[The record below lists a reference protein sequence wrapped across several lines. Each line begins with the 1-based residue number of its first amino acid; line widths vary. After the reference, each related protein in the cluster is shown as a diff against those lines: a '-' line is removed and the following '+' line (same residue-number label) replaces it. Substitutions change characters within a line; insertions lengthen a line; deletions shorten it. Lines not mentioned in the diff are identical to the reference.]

1 MKKIFVFDFDG
12 TLTYADTLLA
22 FIRFACGPV
31 RMLLGFALYAPLLVL
46 MKLKLYP
53 NYKAK
58 QKVFAHFFRGMT
70 LTRFDAL
77 CTAFAQQ
84 GEHLLRPAARNF
96 INTVRSEAY
105 AMAIVSASIDNW
117 VRPFAEMYLQSG
129 SAQDNC
135 QNSAQDNC
143 QTNAQDNRQNN
154 SQDNKSSLPIIV
166 LGTKVEVDAAGC
178 LTGRFATPNCY
189 GPEKVRR
196 IEAVWPHREQYD
208 VSAFGD
214 SRGDKE
220 MLDYADQG
228 YFKPFRF

>member
-12 TLTYADTLLA
+12 TLTHADTLLA

-117 VRPFAEMYLQSG
+117 VRPFAEMYLQS
-129 SAQDNC
+129 DN
-135 QNSAQDNC
+135 S
-143 QTNAQDNRQNN
+143 QDNRQSN

-166 LGTKVEVDAAGC
+166 LGTKVEVDSAGC

-220 MLDYADQG
+220 MLAYADQG

>member
-12 TLTYADTLLA
+12 TITHADTLLA

-31 RMLLGFALYAPLLVL
+31 RMCMGFALYAPLLVL

-84 GEHLLRPAARNF
+84 GEHLLRPAARSF

-117 VRPFAEMYLQSG
+117 VRPFAELYLQS
-129 SAQDNC
+129 SNPQDN
-135 QNSAQDNC
+135 
-143 QTNAQDNRQNN
+143 
-154 SQDNKSSLPIIV
+154 SQNKSQSNPQSHKPSLPIIV

-178 LTGRFATPNCY
+178 LTGRFSTPNCY

-220 MLDYADQG
+220 MLAYADQA

>member
-12 TLTYADTLLA
+12 TLTHADTLLA

-46 MKLKLYP
+46 MKLKVYP

-105 AMAIVSASIDNW
+105 AMVIVSASIDNW
-117 VRPFAEMYLQSG
+117 VRPFAEMYLQS
-129 SAQDNC
+129 DN
-135 QNSAQDNC
+135 S
-143 QTNAQDNRQNN
+143 QDNRQSN
-154 SQDNKSSLPIIV
+154 SQDNKPSSPIIV

-178 LTGRFATPNCY
+178 LTGRFSTPNCY

-220 MLDYADQG
+220 MLAYADQG

>member
-22 FIRFACGPV
+22 FIRFACGPM

-70 LTRFDAL
+70 LARFDAL

-117 VRPFAEMYLQSG
+117 VRPFAEMYLQS
-129 SAQDNC
+129 DN
-135 QNSAQDNC
+135 S
-143 QTNAQDNRQNN
+143 QDNRQDN

-220 MLDYADQG
+220 MLAYADQG

>member
-12 TLTYADTLLA
+12 TLTHADTLLA

-135 QNSAQDNC
+135 QDSA
-143 QTNAQDNRQNN
+143 
-154 SQDNKSSLPIIV
+154 QDNKSSLPIIV
-166 LGTKVEVDAAGC
+166 LGTKVEVDAAGR

-220 MLDYADQG
+220 MLAYADQG

>member
-12 TLTYADTLLA
+12 TLTHADTLLA

-31 RMLLGFALYAPLLVL
+31 RMCMGFALYAPLLVL

-77 CTAFAQQ
+77 CTAFAQHS
-84 GEHLLRPAARNF
+84 EHLLRPAARSF
-96 INTVRSEAY
+96 IDTVRPEAY

-117 VRPFAEMYLQSG
+117 VRPFAELYLQS
-129 SAQDNC
+129 S
-135 QNSAQDNC
+135 
-143 QTNAQDNRQNN
+143 NAQDK
-154 SQDNKSSLPIIV
+154 SQGNVQDNTKDNKSSLPIIV

-178 LTGRFATPNCY
+178 LTGRFSTPNCY

-196 IEAVWPHREQYD
+196 IEAVWPHREQYE

-220 MLDYADQG
+220 MLAYADQA

>member
-12 TLTYADTLLA
+12 TLTHADTLLA
-22 FIRFACGPV
+22 FIRFACSPV
-31 RMLLGFALYAPLLVL
+31 RMCMGFALYAPLLVL

-70 LTRFDAL
+70 LARFDAL

-84 GEHLLRPAARNF
+84 GEHLLRPAARSF

-117 VRPFAEMYLQSG
+117 VRPFAEMYLQS
-129 SAQDNC
+129 D
-135 QNSAQDNC
+135 
-143 QTNAQDNRQNN
+143 NAQDKSQGNV
-154 SQDNKSSLPIIV
+154 QDNKPALPIIV

-220 MLDYADQG
+220 MLAYADQG

>member
-12 TLTYADTLLA
+12 TLTHADTLLA

-31 RMLLGFALYAPLLVL
+31 RMCMGFALYAPLLVL

-70 LTRFDAL
+70 LTHFDAL

-84 GEHLLRPAARNF
+84 GEHLLRPAARSF
-96 INTVRSEAY
+96 INTVRPEAY

-117 VRPFAEMYLQSG
+117 VRPFAEMYLQS
-129 SAQDNC
+129 D
-135 QNSAQDNC
+135 
-143 QTNAQDNRQNN
+143 NAQDKSQGNV
-154 SQDNKSSLPIIV
+154 QDNTKDNKPLSPIIV

-178 LTGRFATPNCY
+178 LTGRFSTPNCY

-220 MLDYADQG
+220 MLAYADQG

>member
-12 TLTYADTLLA
+12 TLTHADTLLA

-31 RMLLGFALYAPLLVL
+31 RMCMGFVLYAPLLVL

-70 LTRFDAL
+70 LARFDAL

-117 VRPFAEMYLQSG
+117 VRPFAEMYLQS
-129 SAQDNC
+129 D
-135 QNSAQDNC
+135 
-143 QTNAQDNRQNN
+143 NAQDKSQGNV
-154 SQDNKSSLPIIV
+154 QDNKPALPIIV

-178 LTGRFATPNCY
+178 LTGRFSTPNCY

-220 MLDYADQG
+220 MLAYADQG

>member
-12 TLTYADTLLA
+12 TLTHADTLLA

-31 RMLLGFALYAPLLVL
+31 RMCMGFALYAPLLVL

-70 LTRFDAL
+70 LARFDAL

-84 GEHLLRPAARNF
+84 GEHLLRPAARSF

-117 VRPFAEMYLQSG
+117 VRPFAEMYLQS
-129 SAQDNC
+129 D
-135 QNSAQDNC
+135 
-143 QTNAQDNRQNN
+143 NAQDKSQGNV
-154 SQDNKSSLPIIV
+154 QDNKPALPIIV

-214 SRGDKE
+214 SSGDKE
-220 MLDYADQG
+220 MLAYADQG

>member
-12 TLTYADTLLA
+12 TLTHADTLLA

-31 RMLLGFALYAPLLVL
+31 RMCMGFVLYAPLLVL

-84 GEHLLRPAARNF
+84 GEHLLRPAARSF

-117 VRPFAEMYLQSG
+117 VRPFAEMYLQS
-129 SAQDNC
+129 D
-135 QNSAQDNC
+135 
-143 QTNAQDNRQNN
+143 NAQDKSQGNV
-154 SQDNKSSLPIIV
+154 QDNVQNHKPALPIIV

-189 GPEKVRR
+189 GSEKVRR

-220 MLDYADQG
+220 MLAYADQG

>member
-12 TLTYADTLLA
+12 TLTHADTLLA

-117 VRPFAEMYLQSG
+117 VRPFAEMYLQS
-129 SAQDNC
+129 D
-135 QNSAQDNC
+135 
-143 QTNAQDNRQNN
+143 NAQDK
-154 SQDNKSSLPIIV
+154 SQGNVQGNKLSLPIIV

-220 MLDYADQG
+220 MLAYADQG

>member
-12 TLTYADTLLA
+12 TLTHADTLLA

-31 RMLLGFALYAPLLVL
+31 RMCMGFVLYAPLLVL

-84 GEHLLRPAARNF
+84 GEYLLRPAARSF

-117 VRPFAEMYLQSG
+117 VRPFAEMYLQS
-129 SAQDNC
+129 D
-135 QNSAQDNC
+135 
-143 QTNAQDNRQNN
+143 NAQDKSQGNV
-154 SQDNKSSLPIIV
+154 QDNKPALPIIV

-220 MLDYADQG
+220 MLAYADQG

>member
-12 TLTYADTLLA
+12 TLTHTDTLLA

-31 RMLLGFALYAPLLVL
+31 RMCMGFALYAPLLVL

-84 GEHLLRPAARNF
+84 SEHLLRPAARSF
-96 INTVRSEAY
+96 INTVRPEAY

-117 VRPFAEMYLQSG
+117 VRPFAELYLQS
-129 SAQDNC
+129 SNSQDNS
-135 QNSAQDNC
+135 QNKS
-143 QTNAQDNRQNN
+143 QNN
-154 SQDNKSSLPIIV
+154 SQNHKSSLPIIV

-220 MLDYADQG
+220 MLAYADQA

>member
-12 TLTYADTLLA
+12 TLTHTDTLLA

-31 RMLLGFALYAPLLVL
+31 RMCMGFALYAPLLVL

-70 LTRFDAL
+70 LARFDAL
-77 CTAFAQQ
+77 CTAFAQHS
-84 GEHLLRPAARNF
+84 EHLARPAARSF
-96 INTVRSEAY
+96 INTVRPEAY

-117 VRPFAEMYLQSG
+117 VRPFAELYLQS
-129 SAQDNC
+129 S
-135 QNSAQDNC
+135 
-143 QTNAQDNRQNN
+143 N
-154 SQDNKSSLPIIV
+154 SQDNSQNKSQSNPQSHKPSLPIIV

-178 LTGRFATPNCY
+178 LTGRFATPTCY
-189 GPEKVRR
+189 GPEKERR

-208 VSAFGD
+208 VPAFGD

-220 MLDYADQG
+220 MLAYADQA
-228 YFKPFRF
+228 YFNPFRF

>member
-12 TLTYADTLLA
+12 TLTHADTLLA

-31 RMLLGFALYAPLLVL
+31 RMCMGFVLYAPLLVL

-84 GEHLLRPAARNF
+84 GEHLLRPAARSF
-96 INTVRSEAY
+96 INTVRPEAY

-117 VRPFAEMYLQSG
+117 VRPFAELYLQS
-129 SAQDNC
+129 D
-135 QNSAQDNC
+135 
-143 QTNAQDNRQNN
+143 NAQDK
-154 SQDNKSSLPIIV
+154 SQGNVQDHKPSSPIIV

-220 MLDYADQG
+220 MLAYADQG

>member
-12 TLTYADTLLA
+12 TITHADTLLA

-31 RMLLGFALYAPLLVL
+31 RMCMGFALYAPLLVL

-70 LTRFDAL
+70 LARFDAL

-84 GEHLLRPAARNF
+84 GEHLLRPAARSF

-117 VRPFAEMYLQSG
+117 VRPFAELYLQS
-129 SAQDNC
+129 SNPQDNS
-135 QNSAQDNC
+135 QNKYQSNP
-143 QTNAQDNRQNN
+143 QNH
-154 SQDNKSSLPIIV
+154 KPSLPIIV

-178 LTGRFATPNCY
+178 LTGRFSTPNCY

-220 MLDYADQG
+220 MLAYADQA

>member
-12 TLTYADTLLA
+12 TLTHADTLLA

-31 RMLLGFALYAPLLVL
+31 RMCMGFVLYAPLLVL

-70 LTRFDAL
+70 LARFDAL

-84 GEHLLRPAARNF
+84 GEHLLRPAARSF

-117 VRPFAEMYLQSG
+117 VRPFAEMYLQS
-129 SAQDNC
+129 D
-135 QNSAQDNC
+135 
-143 QTNAQDNRQNN
+143 NAQDKSQGNV
-154 SQDNKSSLPIIV
+154 QDNTKDNKPSSPIIV

-220 MLDYADQG
+220 MLAYADQG

>member
-12 TLTYADTLLA
+12 TLTHADTLLA

-31 RMLLGFALYAPLLVL
+31 RMCMGFVLYAPLLVL

-70 LTRFDAL
+70 LARFDAL
-77 CTAFAQQ
+77 CTAFSQQ
-84 GEHLLRPAARNF
+84 GEHLLRPAARSF

-117 VRPFAEMYLQSG
+117 VRPFAEMYLQS
-129 SAQDNC
+129 D
-135 QNSAQDNC
+135 
-143 QTNAQDNRQNN
+143 NAQDKSQGNV
-154 SQDNKSSLPIIV
+154 QDNKPALPIIV

-178 LTGRFATPNCY
+178 LTGRFSTPNCY

-220 MLDYADQG
+220 MLAYADQG

>member
-12 TLTYADTLLA
+12 TLTHADTLLA

-77 CTAFAQQ
+77 CTAFAKQ

-117 VRPFAEMYLQSG
+117 VRPFAEMYLQS
-129 SAQDNC
+129 D
-135 QNSAQDNC
+135 
-143 QTNAQDNRQNN
+143 NAQDKSQGNVQGNV
-154 SQDNKSSLPIIV
+154 QDNKPSLPIIV
-166 LGTKVEVDAAGC
+166 LGTKVEVDAVGC

-220 MLDYADQG
+220 MLAYADQG

>member
-12 TLTYADTLLA
+12 TLTHADTLLA

-70 LTRFDAL
+70 LARFDAL

-117 VRPFAEMYLQSG
+117 VRPFAEMYLQS
-129 SAQDNC
+129 DN
-135 QNSAQDNC
+135 S
-143 QTNAQDNRQNN
+143 QDNRQSN
-154 SQDNKSSLPIIV
+154 SQDNKSALPIIV

-220 MLDYADQG
+220 MLAYADQG

>member
-12 TLTYADTLLA
+12 TLTHVDTLLA
-22 FIRFACGPV
+22 FIRFACGPM

-117 VRPFAEMYLQSG
+117 VRPFAEMYLQS
-129 SAQDNC
+129 D
-135 QNSAQDNC
+135 
-143 QTNAQDNRQNN
+143 N
-154 SQDNKSSLPIIV
+154 SQDNKSALPIIV

-220 MLDYADQG
+220 MLAYADQG

>member
-70 LTRFDAL
+70 LARFDAL

-117 VRPFAEMYLQSG
+117 VRPFAEMYLQSDN
-129 SAQDNC
+129 SQDNH
-135 QNSAQDNC
+135 QD
-143 QTNAQDNRQNN
+143 N

-178 LTGRFATPNCY
+178 LTGRFASPNCY

-220 MLDYADQG
+220 MLAYADQG

>member
-12 TLTYADTLLA
+12 TLTHADTLLA

-70 LTRFDAL
+70 LTCFDAL

-117 VRPFAEMYLQSG
+117 VRPFAEMYLQS
-129 SAQDNC
+129 DN
-135 QNSAQDNC
+135 S
-143 QTNAQDNRQNN
+143 QDNRQSN

-189 GPEKVRR
+189 GLEKVRR

-220 MLDYADQG
+220 MLAYADQG

>member
-1 MKKIFVFDFDG
+1 MKKVNVYMKKIFVFDFDG
-12 TLTYADTLLA
+12 TLTHADTLLA

-31 RMLLGFALYAPLLVL
+31 RMCMGFVLYAPLLVL

-84 GEHLLRPAARNF
+84 GEHLLRPAARSF

-117 VRPFAEMYLQSG
+117 VRPFAEMYLQS
-129 SAQDNC
+129 D
-135 QNSAQDNC
+135 
-143 QTNAQDNRQNN
+143 NAQDKSQGNV
-154 SQDNKSSLPIIV
+154 QDNKPALPIIV

-178 LTGRFATPNCY
+178 LTGRFSTPNCY

-220 MLDYADQG
+220 MLAYADQG

>member
-12 TLTYADTLLA
+12 TLTHADTLLA

-31 RMLLGFALYAPLLVL
+31 RMCMGFVLYAPLLVL

-84 GEHLLRPAARNF
+84 GEHLLRPAARSF

-117 VRPFAEMYLQSG
+117 VRPFAEMYLQS
-129 SAQDNC
+129 D
-135 QNSAQDNC
+135 
-143 QTNAQDNRQNN
+143 NAQDKFQGNV
-154 SQDNKSSLPIIV
+154 QDNVQGNKPALPIIV

-178 LTGRFATPNCY
+178 LTGRFSTPNCY

-220 MLDYADQG
+220 MLAYADQG

>member
-12 TLTYADTLLA
+12 TLTHTDTLLA

-31 RMLLGFALYAPLLVL
+31 RMCMGFALYAPLLVL

-53 NYKAK
+53 NYKAT

-70 LTRFDAL
+70 LARFDAL
-77 CTAFAQQ
+77 CTAF
-84 GEHLLRPAARNF
+84 GRHSEHLLRPAARAF
-96 INTVRSEAY
+96 INTVRPEAY

-117 VRPFAEMYLQSG
+117 VRPFAELYLQS
-129 SAQDNC
+129 S
-135 QNSAQDNC
+135 
-143 QTNAQDNRQNN
+143 N
-154 SQDNKSSLPIIV
+154 SQDNSQNKSQSNSQNHKPSLPIIV

-178 LTGRFATPNCY
+178 LTGRFSTPNCY

-214 SRGDKE
+214 SPGDKE
-220 MLDYADQG
+220 MLAYADQA
-228 YFKPFRF
+228 YFQPFRF

>member
-12 TLTYADTLLA
+12 TLTHADTLLA

-77 CTAFAQQ
+77 CTAFAKQ

-117 VRPFAEMYLQSG
+117 VRPFAEMYLQS
-129 SAQDNC
+129 D
-135 QNSAQDNC
+135 
-143 QTNAQDNRQNN
+143 N
-154 SQDNKSSLPIIV
+154 SQDKSQGNVQGNKPSLPIIV

-220 MLDYADQG
+220 MLAYADQG

>member
-12 TLTYADTLLA
+12 TLTHADTLLA

-31 RMLLGFALYAPLLVL
+31 RMCMGFALYAPLLVL

-70 LTRFDAL
+70 LARFDAL
-77 CTAFAQQ
+77 CTAFAQHS
-84 GEHLLRPAARNF
+84 EHLLRPAARSF
-96 INTVRSEAY
+96 INTVRPEAY

-117 VRPFAEMYLQSG
+117 VRPFAELYLQS
-129 SAQDNC
+129 S
-135 QNSAQDNC
+135 
-143 QTNAQDNRQNN
+143 N
-154 SQDNKSSLPIIV
+154 SQDNSQNKSQSNPQDNSQNKGQSNPQSHKPSLPIIV

-220 MLDYADQG
+220 MLAYADQA

>member
-12 TLTYADTLLA
+12 TLTHADTLLA

-31 RMLLGFALYAPLLVL
+31 RMCMGFALYAPLLVL

-58 QKVFAHFFRGMT
+58 QKVLAHFFRGMT
-70 LTRFDAL
+70 LARFDAL

-84 GEHLLRPAARNF
+84 GEHLLRPAARSF

-117 VRPFAEMYLQSG
+117 VRPFAEMYLQS
-129 SAQDNC
+129 D
-135 QNSAQDNC
+135 
-143 QTNAQDNRQNN
+143 NAQDKSQGNV
-154 SQDNKSSLPIIV
+154 QDNKPALPIIV

-220 MLDYADQG
+220 MLAYADQG

>member
-70 LTRFDAL
+70 LARFDAL

-117 VRPFAEMYLQSG
+117 VRPFAEMYLQS
-129 SAQDNC
+129 DN
-135 QNSAQDNC
+135 S
-143 QTNAQDNRQNN
+143 QDNRQSN

-220 MLDYADQG
+220 MLAYADQG

>member
-12 TLTYADTLLA
+12 TLTHADTLLA

-31 RMLLGFALYAPLLVL
+31 RMCMGFALYAPLLVL

-84 GEHLLRPAARNF
+84 SEHLLRPAARNF

-117 VRPFAEMYLQSG
+117 VRPFAEMYLQS
-129 SAQDNC
+129 DN
-135 QNSAQDNC
+135 S
-143 QTNAQDNRQNN
+143 QDNRQSN

-166 LGTKVEVDAAGC
+166 LGTKVEVDSAGC

-220 MLDYADQG
+220 MLAYADQG

>member
-12 TLTYADTLLA
+12 TLTHADTLLA

-31 RMLLGFALYAPLLVL
+31 RMCMGFVLYAPLLVL

-96 INTVRSEAY
+96 INTVRPEAY

-117 VRPFAEMYLQSG
+117 VRPFAEMYLQS
-129 SAQDNC
+129 D
-135 QNSAQDNC
+135 
-143 QTNAQDNRQNN
+143 NAQDK
-154 SQDNKSSLPIIV
+154 SQGNVQDHKPSSPIIV

-178 LTGRFATPNCY
+178 LTGRFSTPNCY

-220 MLDYADQG
+220 MLAYADQG